1 MVIFLGFSTC
11 GSGKTYKEGDI
22 VFQISR
28 SSQSPFIQ
36 YATGP
41 VYSHCGVIV
50 MKDNSPYVLEASN
63 VVKLPPLKQW
73 IKRGR
78 FEKITSI
85 RVLDNDNVKIKYK
98 KYLGKPYDLAFRFDN
113 DKYYCSELVYL
124 IYKRQF
130 GIELC
135 KPKKLKEYNLTGIKG
150 KAKKRGMDMN
160 QLVVAPVDILNTN
173 LKH

>member
-1 MVIFLGFSTC
+1 
-11 GSGKTYKEGDI
+11 
-22 VFQISR
+22 
-28 SSQSPFIQ
+28 
-36 YATGP
+36 
-41 VYSHCGVIV
+41 

-63 VVKLPPLKQW
+63 VVKLTPLKQW

-124 IYKRQF
+124 I
-130 GIELC
+130 
-135 KPKKLKEYNLTGIKG
+135 
-150 KAKKRGMDMN
+150 
-160 QLVVAPVDILNTN
+160 
-173 LKH
+173 